1 MAEEI
6 KNFVEEEKVIEYT
19 SGNEK
24 VKLSKSIVR
33 KSLVKGDQ
41 TKVTDQEILQFIC
54 ICKYNQLNPFLN
66 EAYLV
71 KFGNDAQMVVSKE
84 AMFKRADACPNFE
97 GIQAGVIVR
106 RNGEIVDV
114 EGCFVDK
121 NEELLGGWAKVFR
134 SDRKYPIVA
143 RCSLIEF
150 EKSQATWKTMKSTMI
165 SKVAKVQALRE
176 AFPNQLGAIYT
187 KEEQH
192 IEDATY
198 VDVKDEIDAK
208 ANKEELPIHKEPEPI
223 AIVEEAHVQEI
234 TKPKKQEV
242 PSIFD

>member
-6 KNFVEEEKVIEYT
+6 KDSMVVEYT
-19 SGNEK
+19 SGNEQ
-24 VKLSKSIVR
+24 VKLSKNIVTTH
-33 KSLVKGDQ
+33 LVRGDK
-41 TKVTDQEILQFIC
+41 TKISDSDILQFIC
-54 ICKYNQLNPFLN
+54 LCKYNQINPFLN
-66 EAYLV
+66 DAYLV
-71 KFGNDAQMVVSKE
+71 KYGNEPQMVVSKE

-121 NEELLGGWAKVFR
+121 NEELLGGWAKVYR
-134 SDRKYPIVA
+134 NDRKYPVVA
-143 RCSLIEF
+143 RCSLTEF
-150 EKSQATWKTMKSTMI
+150 EKNQATWKTMKSTMI

-176 AFPNQLGAIYT
+176 AFPSQLGAMYA

-192 IEDATY
+192 IEDVPC
-198 VDVKDEIDAK
+198 VDVKEEIDAK
-208 ANKEELPIHKEPEPI
+208 ANKDELPIHKEPEPI
-223 AIVEEAHVQEI
+223 AIEEEAHVQEI
-234 TKPKKQEV
+234 VKPKKQEV

>member
-1 MAEEI
+1 MEEEI
-6 KNFVEEEKVIEYT
+6 KDTMVVEYT
-19 SGNEK
+19 SGNEQ
-24 VKLSKSIVR
+24 VKLSNHIVR
-33 KSLVKGDQ
+33 THLVHGDK
-41 TKVTDQEILQFIC
+41 TKVSDSDILQFIC

-71 KFGNDAQMVVSKE
+71 KFGNEAQMVVSKE

-106 RNGEIVDV
+106 RNGEIIDV

-121 NEELLGGWAKVFR
+121 NEELLGGWAKVYR

-143 RCSLIEF
+143 RCSLTEF
-150 EKSQATWKTMKSTMI
+150 EKNQATWKTMKSTMI

-176 AFPNQLGAIYT
+176 AFPNQLGAMYA

-223 AIVEEAHVQEI
+223 AIVEETHVKEI
-234 TKPKKQEV
+234 VKPKKQEV